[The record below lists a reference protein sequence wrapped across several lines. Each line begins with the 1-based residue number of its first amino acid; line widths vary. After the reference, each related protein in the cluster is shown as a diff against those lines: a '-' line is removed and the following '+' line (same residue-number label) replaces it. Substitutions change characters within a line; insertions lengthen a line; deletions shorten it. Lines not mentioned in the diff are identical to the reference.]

1 MQLANK
7 GQGLPSKVS
16 HCYFVD
22 VCGYFALFS
31 EWHWLVSDLPGVKH
45 RLCCRS
51 EGSGLWMWLDVM
63 WGVTC
68 RLVFFHFPVAS
79 HLRLPLNLLLACDQ
93 YGTRVRA
100 SLHAC
105 FHGFLCFT
113 IHHRILAALVYYF
126 RLCHLSEY
134 LIQRVII
141 SCMYLIYIRYSCI
154 VLLYV
159 IFSWNQDQVL
169 GETFH
174 LFKFFG
180 CEQQPAPSACGCG
193 RPVRR
198 DVTGQC
204 PLERRSFVVLDCS
217 YNENGSSTNL
227 PGTTNANLGSKV
239 GASVAGRNVQK
250 NKEQEQSYNNETQNG
265 YHFKFT

>member
-1 MQLANK
+1 MFVDILHYFQSGIDWFLIFLVSNIGCAVVVK
-7 GQGLPSKVS
+7 DQVFGCDWMWCEVS
-16 HCYFVD
+16 HVVWC
-22 VCGYFALFS
+22 FS
-31 EWHWLVSDLPGVKH
+31 IFLWLL
-45 RLCCRS
+45 
-51 EGSGLWMWLDVM
+51 
-63 WGVTC
+63 TC
-68 RLVFFHFPVAS
+68 V
-79 HLRLPLNLLLACDQ
+79 N
-93 YGTRVRA
+93 
-100 SLHAC
+100 
-105 FHGFLCFT
+105 
-113 IHHRILAALVYYF
+113 HHRILAALVYYF

-154 VLLYV
+154 VLYV
-159 IFSWNQDQVL
+159 IFSWKQDQVL

-250 NKEQEQSYNNETQNG
+250 NKEQEQSYNNETQNNW